1 MYGFRVWNVQQ
12 RTPVHDKSRISTD
25 MLARKLINAARLFKD
40 KVFDKIC
47 TLEDESAVFAADL
60 EYHSICMRKYIKFYE
75 DHVKIVLHN
84 LEIEESISSSDSDV
98 IEAFNNVMERVDIN
112 SQAHSVI
119 DIREQI
125 NFLLTEQF
133 S

>member
-1 MYGFRVWNVQQ
+1 MYEFRVWNAQQ
-12 RTPVHDKSRISTD
+12 RTLVHDKSRISTD

-60 EYHSICMRKYIKFYE
+60 EYHRVRMRKYVKSYE
-75 DHVKIVLHN
+75 DHVKIVIHN
-84 LEIEESISSSDSDV
+84 LEVEESISSSDCDV

-112 SQAHSVI
+112 SQAHSVS